1 MQSGS
6 EAQQIQNSH
15 SAPTDH
21 STALLPAQQA
31 PAAVGPDG
39 GLDDFGFPGPA
50 LWGDAGPRRRSAV
63 CEPEGLP
70 RVQTTG
76 LSLERPEPQG
86 PACSHSL
93 ELWLHWGHGSPRGHL
108 ALAGTSGCPRPW
120 SGCPGIYRV
129 GATRCPKTLC
139 TRARRPVP
147 ATEDDP
153 VPHVR
158 VPGWSLSFPRQ
169 VLSGSGQCPHSA
181 PSGCP
186 RAPAFSPAVST
197 RPLRSFSGNL
207 APTPR
212 PVPEHPCVRLPRRPL
227 PPPRFP
233 IYLLSRGL

>member
-1 MQSGS
+1 MPPRPSKARTRTQHPPIIPPLCSQHDRCQRPCTRTGDSMTSASRARPSGG
-6 EAQQIQNSH
+6 
-15 SAPTDH
+15 T
-21 STALLPAQQA
+21 QA
-31 PAAVGPDG
+31 HGNGQRCV
-39 GLDDFGFPGPA
+39 
-50 LWGDAGPRRRSAV
+50 S
-63 CEPEGLP
+63 
-70 RVQTTG
+70 QTTG

-93 ELWLHWGHGSPRGHL
+93 ELWLQWGHGSPRGHL

-129 GATRCPKTLC
+129 GATPCPKTLC

-153 VPHVR
+153 APHVR

-169 VLSGSGQCPHSA
+169 VLSGPGQWPHSA

-212 PVPEHPCVRLPRRPL
+212 PVRSIRVFAFHGGLFL
-227 PPPRFP
+227 PPDSPSICSP
-233 IYLLSRGL
+233 GGCEGVSASC